1 MDDDNFCG
9 EPCCF
14 GYIPKNVYLFTD
26 EDLKRLKF
34 NIENHAPNWVD
45 KDNLSGL
52 LARLEAAENFIGG
65 RTVICTTCDN
75 VIGETETD
83 RALYKA
89 WRKAAGK

>member
-34 NIENHAPNWVD
+34 NIENHAPNWID

-52 LARLEAAENFIGG
+52 LVRLEAAEALLNDLEEEEYDGNRIG
-65 RTVICTTCDN
+65 
-75 VIGETETD
+75 
-83 RALYKA
+83 LMKK